1 MKLTRKQI
9 REGLDQVP
17 IEAVLIG
24 VNNPAGVTLSPKDRE
39 FARQIALGE
48 SKASAYRKSR
58 NSKAKPSTASKRGSE
73 LMKRGDIQGQ
83 VQAFEVAIEA
93 EKSRTPA
100 HLRAFVI
107 HKLTEKALD
116 ASVPPAQQI
125 KALELLGKVTEVAAF
140 TERREVVQIKNPD
153 EIRRRLME
161 SFRAAIKGRAIDVDA
176 KEVDSLLAEIDA
188 GRATGEAIA
197 DGAAADPPG
206 GDPPNLSDAQPQTV
220 HSNPH
225 IQSASETVPAI
236 ESNSPTD
243 ITIVEVK

>member
-1 MKLTRKQI
+1 VKLTRKQI

-24 VNNPAGVTLSPKDRE
+24 VNNPAGISLSPKDRE

-58 NSKAKPSTASKRGSE
+58 DSKAKPSTASKRGSE
-73 LMKRGDIQGQ
+73 LMKRGGVVGQ
-83 VQAFEVAIEA
+83 VEAFKAAIEA

-153 EIRRRLME
+153 EIRARLME
-161 SFRAAIKGRAIDVDA
+161 SIRAAIKGRAIDA
-176 KEVDSLLAEIDA
+176 EVIEADSLLAEIES
-188 GRATGEAIA
+188 GRPGP
-197 DGAAADPPG
+197 DADPGAETPP
-206 GDPPNLSDAQPQTV
+206 DPDPLDSASDTPAIG

-225 IQSASETVPAI
+225 IESAPLAEPVTVETKNV
-236 ESNSPTD
+236 
-243 ITIVEVK
+243 

>member
-24 VNNPAGVTLSPKDRE
+24 VDNPAGISLSPKDRE

-58 NSKAKPSTASKRGSE
+58 DTKAKPSTASKRGAE
-73 LMKRGDIQGQ
+73 LMKRGGVVGQ
-83 VQAFEVAIEA
+83 VEAFKAAIEA

-140 TERREVVQIKNPD
+140 TERREVVQIKNPE
-153 EIRRRLME
+153 EIRKRLME
-161 SFRAAIKGRAIDVDA
+161 SIRTAIKGRAIDA
-176 KEVDSLLAEIDA
+176 EVIEADSLLAEIDA
-188 GRATGEAIA
+188 GRGEAIA
-197 DGAAADPPG
+197 DAADATPPAP
-206 GDPPNLSDAQPQTV
+206 DPLNVSDAQQHV
-220 HSNPH
+220 IHSNPH
-225 IQSASETVPAI
+225 IESADLAAEPI
-236 ESNSPTD
+236 DSPTLSD
-243 ITIVEVK
+243 AETKNV

>member
-1 MKLTRKQI
+1 VKLTRKQI

-24 VNNPAGVTLSPKDRE
+24 VNNPAGISLSPKDRE

-58 NSKAKPSTASKRGSE
+58 DSKAKPSTASKRGSE
-73 LMKRGDIQGQ
+73 LMKRGGVVGQ
-83 VQAFEVAIEA
+83 VEAFKAAIEA

-140 TERREVVQIKNPD
+140 TERREVVQIKNPE
-153 EIRRRLME
+153 EIRKRLME
-161 SFRAAIKGRAIDVDA
+161 SIRTAIKGRAIDADVIEA
-176 KEVDSLLAEIDA
+176 DSLLAEI
-188 GRATGEAIA
+188 A
-197 DGAAADPPG
+197 DRPGPDADPGAETPP
-206 GDPPNLSDAQPQTV
+206 DPNPLDSASDTPAIG

-225 IQSASETVPAI
+225 IESAPLAEPVTVETKNV
-236 ESNSPTD
+236 
-243 ITIVEVK
+243 

>member
-1 MKLTRKQI
+1 
-9 REGLDQVP
+9 VP

-24 VNNPAGVTLSPKDRE
+24 VNNPAGISLSPKDRE

-58 NSKAKPSTASKRGSE
+58 DSKAKPSTASKRGSE
-73 LMKRGDIQGQ
+73 LMKRGGVVGQ
-83 VQAFEVAIEA
+83 VEAFKAAIEA

-140 TERREVVQIKNPD
+140 TERREVVQIKNPE
-153 EIRRRLME
+153 EIRKRLME
-161 SFRAAIKGRAIDVDA
+161 SIRTAIKGRAIDADVIEA
-176 KEVDSLLAEIDA
+176 DSLLAEI
-188 GRATGEAIA
+188 A
-197 DGAAADPPG
+197 DRPGPDADPGAETPP
-206 GDPPNLSDAQPQTV
+206 DPNPLDSASDTPAIG

-225 IQSASETVPAI
+225 IQSAPEAVAAEPVT
-236 ESNSPTD
+236 
-243 ITIVEVK
+243 VEVKNV

>member
-24 VNNPAGVTLSPKDRE
+24 VNNPAGISLSPKDRE

-58 NSKAKPSTASKRGSE
+58 DSKAKPSTASKRGSE
-73 LMKRGDIQGQ
+73 LMKRGGVVGQ
-83 VQAFEVAIEA
+83 VEAFKAAIEA

-140 TERREVVQIKNPD
+140 TERREVVQIKNPE
-153 EIRRRLME
+153 EIRKRLME
-161 SFRAAIKGRAIDVDA
+161 SIRTAIKGRAIDADVIEA
-176 KEVDSLLAEIDA
+176 DSLLAEI
-188 GRATGEAIA
+188 A
-197 DGAAADPPG
+197 DRPGPDADPGAETPP
-206 GDPPNLSDAQPQTV
+206 DPDPLDSASDTPAIG

-225 IQSASETVPAI
+225 IQSANLTEPVTVEPK
-236 ESNSPTD
+236 ND
-243 ITIVEVK
+243 

>member
-1 MKLTRKQI
+1 MTRKQI

-24 VNNPAGVTLSPKDRE
+24 VTNPAGVSISPKDRE
-39 FARQIALGE
+39 FARQVALGE

-58 NSKAKPSTASKRGSE
+58 QSKAKPSTASKRGSE

-83 VQAFEVAIEA
+83 VEAFKLAIEA

-153 EIRRRLME
+153 EIRKRLMD
-161 SFRAAIKGRAIDVDA
+161 SIRAAIKGRAIDAEV
-176 KEVDSLLAEIDA
+176 KEVDSLLAEIGSGRGPDTIDA
-188 GRATGEAIA
+188 P
-197 DGAAADPPG
+197 AAADPPG

-236 ESNSPTD
+236 ETNSPTD
-243 ITIVEVK
+243 ITTVEVK